1 MGVTRMKRVFA
12 FIISITITAA
22 LVSGCRDKD
31 ISEERGGAQAA
42 SKTAKAPSDTPAPP
56 TEFVFKSSGMDVGV
70 LKSAEM
76 ESVEKLVIYGT
87 GIGPELQAIVD
98 GKKFKNLKE
107 LHISET
113 FAGNTGAVLIANS
126 KTFSG
131 LRALNMA
138 KCDIGDEGVLA
149 IADSKFLKKLRSL
162 NLAHNK
168 ITDTGAIALKDSKT
182 LSKLKSL
189 NMKDNWIQPQ
199 YGGADALEEM
209 RGRGVD
215 VTY

>member
-1 MGVTRMKRVFA
+1 MKRVFL
-12 FIISITITAA
+12 FIITLTIAA
-22 LVSGCRDKD
+22 TLVSGCRDKD
-31 ISEERGGAQAA
+31 ISEERGSGQ
-42 SKTAKAPSDTPAPP
+42 PA
-56 TEFVFKSSGMDVGV
+56 EFVYKSSGMEVDV

-107 LHISET
+107 LNISET
-113 FAGNTGAVLIANS
+113 FAGNTGAVLIAKS

-131 LRALNMA
+131 LKVLNMA
-138 KCDIGDEGVLA
+138 KCDIGDEGVKA
-149 IADSKFLKKLRSL
+149 IAESKYLKNLKVL

-168 ITDTGAIALKDSKT
+168 ITDAGAIALKDSKT

-209 RGRGVD
+209 RSRGAD